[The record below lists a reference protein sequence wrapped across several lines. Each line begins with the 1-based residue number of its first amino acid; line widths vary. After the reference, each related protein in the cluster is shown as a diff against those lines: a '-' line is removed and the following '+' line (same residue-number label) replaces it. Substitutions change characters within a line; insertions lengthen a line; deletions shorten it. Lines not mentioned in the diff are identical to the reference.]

1 MVDEKFNELVN
12 KILEVGGDKVLFVI
26 LYGSRAEGYARS
38 TSDYDI
44 AIYYEDI
51 KEERYKFLSKLWG
64 KIGGNYDL
72 RIFQDLPL
80 VLKSKI
86 LKNGKF
92 LYIRDFNKLFK
103 IANAIRKEYEDFRP
117 RLQLILGDKEWIN
130 KTKRLLKSR
139 SDK

>member
-12 KILEVGGDKVLFVI
+12 KIIEVGGDKVLFVI

-51 KEERYKFLSKLWG
+51 KEERYKFLSQLWG

-72 RIFQDLPL
+72 RIF
-80 VLKSKI
+80 
-86 LKNGKF
+86 
-92 LYIRDFNKLFK
+92 
-103 IANAIRKEYEDFRP
+103 
-117 RLQLILGDKEWIN
+117 
-130 KTKRLLKSR
+130 
-139 SDK
+139 